1 MVKSRKMGV
10 KLMGGKAK
18 VRGIDGSRLGS
29 RGSGTVVEVSNVAAA
44 ERVVFIFMWLACK
57 IPTPTFSG

>member
-1 MVKSRKMGV
+1 
-10 KLMGGKAK
+10 MGGKAK